1 LHSPAPK
8 KGTASASD
16 EVGSDR
22 APIAVSQPLS
32 PGTGILLRSQRLETA
47 ATQTPA
53 PPKRRGVPYGSHIR
67 ARLLSNLDTR
77 TIGSGPVEAI
87 LDAPHV
93 VRGEIVLPSRTMVY
107 GIATETEGRF
117 TIRFSKLRLP
127 DDTEVAFEAI
137 ALARDD
143 GKPGLAPS
151 RRITRPPEERQG
163 VATKVA
169 KGTGNILLDTITGG
183 TGEAIAR
190 NAGQTVLNHE
200 SAPSAEGQSVLLL
213 DAGVVFDLW
222 VERAF

>member
-1 LHSPAPK
+1 M
-8 KGTASASD
+8 
-16 EVGSDR
+16 
-22 APIAVSQPLS
+22 SQVLS
-32 PGTGILLRSQRLETA
+32 PGTGILQRSQQQEA
-47 ATQTPA
+47 AAQTPA

-87 LDAPHV
+87 LDAPLV
-93 VRGEIVLPSRTMVY
+93 VRGEIVLPSRTMAY
-107 GIATETEGRF
+107 GNAAETEGRF
-117 TIRFSKLRLP
+117 TIRFSRLRLP
-127 DDTEVAFEAI
+127 DDTEIPFEAI

-151 RRITRPPEERQG
+151 RRISRPPEEREG
-163 VATKVA
+163 VASKIA

-183 TGEAIAR
+183 TAEAIGR
-190 NAGQTVLNHE
+190 NAGQTALNHE

-222 VERAF
+222 VERSFVTPRPGPS